1 MADVSITWSGI
12 GGELRKAFARA
23 LACSGL
29 VALGLLLLVAVRP
42 AFSQSQ
48 GEQIYI
54 VPFQYDGLDA
64 QLFEPVYSLMSDLSR
79 LKPEGQFCAD
89 YEAACQLDPQT
100 DQRIRQKIPGTP
112 SIAERPDLRRLS
124 DLLFY
129 PLVASHDKSL
139 LNYAARQGYLRTYG
153 QVARSACV
161 PKQEMDAYMLF
172 LGALAWRARGG
183 GLYDKPNSKSTLYR
197 LMFGD
202 HAWRTMARVYGLGRS
217 RADTVGQAMFEG
229 LKEPWGEWID
239 MGRAKR
245 PINNNRHTGNVASD
259 YHNLSQ
265 RGLRQVAGVS
275 QSLKSWGANAKPMNT
290 AGLHM
295 GSCYLM
301 AWNAFR
307 EKPGIGTNLG
317 GRLQPIVSDP
327 LGWGEM
333 CTGASLAFGL
343 TRTLSANYSC
353 GRQ

>member
-1 MADVSITWSGI
+1 MAEIS
-12 GGELRKAFARA
+12 RKNARRWA
-23 LACSGL
+23 LAWARVRLAGL
-29 VALGLLLLVAVRP
+29 KALCLLVLLVLLVPRTAN
-42 AFSQSQ
+42 SQSQ
-48 GEQIYI
+48 GEEIVI

-64 QLFEPVYSLMSDLSR
+64 QLFEPVYRLMSDLSR

-100 DQRIRQKIPGTP
+100 DTRIRQKIPGTP
-112 SIAERPDLRRLS
+112 SITERPDLRRLS

-161 PKQEMDAYMLF
+161 PKQEMDAYMMF

-183 GLYDKPNSKSTLYR
+183 GLYTKPNRKSTLYR

-202 HAWRTMARVYGLGRS
+202 HAWRAMARVYGLGRS
-217 RADTVGQAMFEG
+217 RADAVGQAMFEG

-245 PINNNRHTGNVASD
+245 PINKNRHTGNTASD
-259 YHNLSQ
+259 FHNLTL
-265 RGLRQVAGVS
+265 RGYRQVAGMS
-275 QSLKSWGANAKPMNT
+275 DFLKSQGADVKPLNT

-295 GSCYLM
+295 GACYLM
-301 AWNAFR
+301 AWNAFGH
-307 EKPGIGTNLG
+307 KPAIGSNLG
-317 GRLQPIVSDP
+317 GRLHPIVNDP
-327 LGWGEM
+327 LGWGEL
-333 CTGASLAFGL
+333 CTGATLAFGL
-343 TRTLSANYSC
+343 TRTLSANYRC
-353 GRQ
+353 GRR